1 MSLLLNLLWFVFGG
15 FVAGLTW
22 VLAGIILM
30 ITIVGLPWS
39 AAAFRIA
46 GFAFFPFGRRID
58 ERDVITGREDLGT
71 GGFGLFLNIIWIIFG
86 GWYVALSHL
95 VIAFGLAI
103 TLIGIPFALK
113 HLQLAWLALAPVGKT
128 VTKI

>member
-71 GGFGLFLNIIWIIFG
+71 GGFGLFLNIIWIVFG